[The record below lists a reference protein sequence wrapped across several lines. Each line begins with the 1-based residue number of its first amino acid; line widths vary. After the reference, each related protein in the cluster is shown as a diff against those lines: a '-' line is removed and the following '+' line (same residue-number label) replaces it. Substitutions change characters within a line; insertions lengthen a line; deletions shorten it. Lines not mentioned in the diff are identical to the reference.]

1 MVYIIYIYINGTKD
15 IYYHLSYI
23 RFITYYNVVLHW
35 LHEKNGEE
43 IVSSSSRNLFDLSTG
58 LPINIYT
65 VHDSALC
72 SIIHSMYNIHII
84 IRLRPTFR
92 MQP

>member
-1 MVYIIYIYINGTKD
+1 M
-15 IYYHLSYI
+15 

-35 LHEKNGEE
+35 LHEKNGVK

-65 VHDSALC
+65 DYDSALY
-72 SIIHSMYNIHII
+72 SIMHNVYNVHII
-84 IRLRPTFR
+84 IPIYYTS
-92 MQP
+92 